1 LDLPLFSNYCNV
13 VLRILRFANINTI
26 FILWFKDQLFG
37 KGEIFMFFKKM
48 LFCSTLTLLLGLTIQ
63 PIFSEDIGIA
73 PIPVQAAVFLK
84 LLEFDKNIS
93 SGGSITIY
101 VVGSPDFAAAM
112 KKAEGKAVGAA
123 TIGKV
128 IEGPGVP
135 SEKPSVIYIGSES
148 VLSQLQTY
156 TSANKV
162 LSITGNPEFVSK
174 GVSLSVG
181 ISEGKPKIML
191 NLSASKDEGVDW
203 NPAILKVAATIK

>member
-1 LDLPLFSNYCNV
+1 MFLKKE
-13 VLRILRFANINTI
+13 
-26 FILWFKDQLFG
+26 FI
-37 KGEIFMFFKKM
+37 
-48 LFCSTLTLLLGLTIQ
+48 CSTISLLLGLTIQ
-63 PIFSEDIGIA
+63 TAFSEDIGTA

-93 SGGSITIY
+93 SSGTISIY
-101 VVGSPDFAAAM
+101 VVGSSDFAAAM

-128 IEGPGVP
+128 IEGTGTPA
-135 SEKPSVIYIGSES
+135 EKPSVVYIGSES

-156 TSANKV
+156 TSTNKI

-181 ISEGKPKIML
+181 ISDGKPK
-191 NLSASKDEGVDW
+191 NHAQPEY
-203 NPAILKVAATIK
+203 LKR